1 MPAPLRVPVSIPRA
15 ASICAM
21 AVSESTSTFARS
33 TFTPS
38 AVTENSA
45 PSAVSADIAWSIAVL
60 AASPSTSAVR
70 LSMEIFS
77 SSPAWIIYGLSMPFS
92 SAIVCQ
98 SIPRA
103 LPISHKQSPAFTLMV
118 APSAVTSS
126 VSARSPSFSF
136 KLETHASL
144 SMSTPSTSAF
154 RSPSSTGSSVTEAV
168 ARFQAAENSSPSCP
182 LASIW
187 LTASIRALSPESAM
201 LLAYTSQAAL
211 VSPEAAPMD
220 IVSLNLSMICFGTS
234 WPTFT
239 YSSTRLRMESASGF
253 MASHTF
259 SSAFWSPLCK
269 NFQPPPCCA

>member
-45 PSAVSADIAWSIAVL
+45 PSAVSADMAWSMAAV
-60 AASPSTSAVR
+60 AASPSTSAVK

-77 SSPAWIIYGLSMPFS
+77 SSPAWIMYGLSIPFS

-136 KLETHASL
+136 KLDTHASL

-182 LASIW
+182 FASIW

-211 VSPEAAPMD
+211 VSPEAAPMA

-234 WPTFT
+234 CPTFT
-239 YSSTRLRMESASGF
+239 YSSIRPRMESASGF

-259 SSAFWSPLCK
+259 SSAFWSPLCSH
-269 NFQPPPCCA
+269 FQPPPCCA